1 MPFRSPRHGSVSSV
15 DGSVTADE
23 SAGGDDESTPPL
35 SRSGFAVGE
44 PRARHHPSPAPE
56 RVRGPLHVAAFRRLY
71 LVRLAGQFGDGVF
84 QASLAGAVLFNPERS
99 AQASDIAAGF
109 AVLLLPYSL
118 VGPFAGVVI
127 DRWSRQRIL
136 LLANAVRAVAVLGI
150 AAEIAADVGGVPFY
164 ASALVIVSVNRFVLS
179 SLSAALPHTVDR
191 ATLVGANALSTTSGA
206 VATTAGGAVAIGLRS
221 LVDASGGNTGYALI
235 AAGSLLAYGGAS
247 LAATRFART
256 ALGPDLTERVKRETP
271 AVVVAGLVDGARHVR
286 SHPAVFRALTM
297 IGLHRFCYGIST
309 ICTLLL
315 YRNYFHT
322 EGFLRVGLAGLAQVV
337 VLVATGGAL
346 AAVVTPAITRRV
358 GLIRYP
364 AVLLLLAGAT
374 QLAFG
379 LPYRLPF
386 LLSAAFVLGFVAQGV
401 KISVDTTVQRG
412 VSDEFRGRVFALY
425 DTLFNFMFVGAA
437 VVTALLLPANG
448 RSPISIAVIAIGYL
462 LNSLWYR
469 RFHAPIDVVPAT
481 LPPEKTS
488 PPENQPL
495 AKEPH

>member
-1 MPFRSPRHGSVSSV
+1 M
-15 DGSVTADE
+15 
-23 SAGGDDESTPPL
+23 
-35 SRSGFAVGE
+35 
-44 PRARHHPSPAPE
+44 
-56 RVRGPLHVAAFRRLY
+56 RGPLRVGAFRRLY

-99 AQASDIAAGF
+99 ARASDIAAGF

-136 LLANAVRAVAVLGI
+136 LVANLVRAVAVLGI
-150 AAEIAADVGGVPFY
+150 AAEIAADVGGVAFY

-221 LVDASGGNTGYALI
+221 FVHASGGNTGYALI
-235 AAGSLLAYGGAS
+235 AAGSLLAYGGAAV
-247 LAATRFART
+247 AATRFARP
-256 ALGPDLTERVKRETP
+256 ALGPDVLERARRERA

-286 SHPAVFRALTM
+286 SHPGVFRALAM
-297 IGLHRFCYGIST
+297 IGVHRFCYGIST

-315 YRNYFHT
+315 YRNYFHA

-337 VLVATGGAL
+337 ALVATGGVL
-346 AAVVTPAITRRV
+346 AAAVTPTMTRNV

-364 AVLLLLAGAT
+364 ATLLLLAGAT

-386 LLSAAFVLGFVAQGV
+386 LLAAAFALGFVAQGV
-401 KISVDTTVQRG
+401 KISVDTTLQRG
-412 VSDEFRGRVFALY
+412 VADEFRGRVFALY
-425 DTLFNFMFVGAA
+425 DTLYNLMFVGAA
-437 VVTALLLPANG
+437 VVTALLLPADG
-448 RSPISIAVIAIGYL
+448 RSPISIVIIAVAYL
-462 LNSLWYR
+462 GDSLWYR
-469 RFHAPIDVVPAT
+469 RFRTPIDSEAVPA
-481 LPPEKTS
+481 
-488 PPENQPL
+488 L
-495 AKEPH
+495 AQHAAD